1 MYIPKPNNQY
11 YFLALVLNISS
22 NIVLRVY
29 YDQGRA
35 ITSRTESN
43 ITPLL
48 KKFNLKSVKFESW
61 KKMLDSVD
69 IIIFSTSSKT
79 PLLTDDDLK
88 NFDNQRKDK
97 IILVDL
103 SVPRNIVIEKT
114 YEKIE
119 LVDLDKLK
127 DKVNENYNKR
137 ISEVNKAQE
146 MIEKFI
152 NDFVGWVDSREL
164 RPTIISI
171 KKEIKNLISGSS
183 EKTKENKQIEDIY
196 DKLSDKL
203 VKKII
208 SVSNNG
214 KNADALKIINKIF
227 VSDE

>member
-1 MYIPKPNNQY
+1 
-11 YFLALVLNISS
+11 
-22 NIVLRVY
+22 
-29 YDQGRA
+29 
-35 ITSRTESN
+35 
-43 ITPLL
+43 
-48 KKFNLKSVKFESW
+48 
-61 KKMLDSVD
+61 
-69 IIIFSTSSKT
+69 
-79 PLLTDDDLK
+79 
-88 NFDNQRKDK
+88 
-97 IILVDL
+97 
-103 SVPRNIVIEKT
+103 
-114 YEKIE
+114 
-119 LVDLDKLK
+119 
-127 DKVNENYNKR
+127 
-137 ISEVNKAQE
+137 

-183 EKTKENKQIEDIY
+183 EKTKENKQIEEIY